1 MIASCLAT
9 VDFNSSTVF
18 CNSELALRIT
28 GGWYPSLPSDRRT
41 VTKATSCGRR
51 LFRRIHI
58 ADVGAV
64 VDTSLPGDS
73 RPNADIA
80 IAGDVRA
87 GKITQGGVADAGGV
101 EIKRECSRSRV
112 SKPVVLF
119 NSASE
124 PVAVLALPVVL
135 PKSSLAPTAV
145 LMEPGPPFGASTG
158 APLLLLVCPRRVNP
172 WQCTSEKGQE
182 SSGRKASC
190 PNPGSRR
197 RRIWIKA

>member
-1 MIASCLAT
+1 L
-9 VDFNSSTVF
+9 
-18 CNSELALRIT
+18 CNVA
-28 GGWYPSLPSDRRT
+28 
-41 VTKATSCGRR
+41 V
-51 LFRRIHI
+51 LFARARPL

-158 APLLLLVCPRRVNP
+158 APLLLFWFV
-172 WQCTSEKGQE
+172 
-182 SSGRKASC
+182 
-190 PNPGSRR
+190 PGG
-197 RRIWIKA
+197 